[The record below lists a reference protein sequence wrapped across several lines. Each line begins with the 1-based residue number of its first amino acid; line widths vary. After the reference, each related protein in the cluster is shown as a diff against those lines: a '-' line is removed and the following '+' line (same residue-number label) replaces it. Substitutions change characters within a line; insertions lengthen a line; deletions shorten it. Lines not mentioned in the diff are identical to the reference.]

1 MNNAD
6 YLKTEVDINQYKIN
20 GNNSI
25 NNMNNFTGN
34 ENDNNNNIILD
45 KKLNEN
51 EIFLACINHFQNS
64 NTVNNLIKIPI
75 I

>member
-1 MNNAD
+1 M
-6 YLKTEVDINQYKIN
+6 KMIT
-20 GNNSI
+20 
-25 NNMNNFTGN
+25 
-34 ENDNNNNIILD
+34 IIRLFWI

>member
-64 NTVNNLIKIPI
+64 NTVNNLIKKTI

>member
-6 YLKTEVDINQYKIN
+6 YLITEVDINQYKIN

-34 ENDNNNNIILD
+34 ENDNNNKIILD
-45 KKLNEN
+45 KK
-51 EIFLACINHFQNS
+51 
-64 NTVNNLIKIPI
+64 IK
-75 I
+75 